1 MKKLLLK
8 KMLFVVALLCVGQ
21 SAWAY
26 SPTLKEDLSVAGYV
40 TKAYYDIASTN
51 VDDMCP
57 TEGDFRYRGSGYG
70 LFNYGSG
77 NRGADVALTFA
88 KDDIIIFEFKDSQNR
103 RITIN
108 SVGNC
113 TKDETLST
121 STGYLV
127 YKADADAGETTN
139 INVGRGGC
147 IVAILV
153 MEKDN
158 TVETADFTIN
168 YLLNGEGEPVKTS
181 TGTLAVGSIVNT
193 DATFFVDDV
202 KYFRADGQPES
213 FNIVSGDNTYNVNIR
228 KAGTYEYYLITWNSK
243 IDTVFVHGYGFEGE
257 TVNVG
262 YPRYVLTGNGVF
274 GESEVT
280 NKEYRKPI
288 VLSEDNVSATVDYA
302 AKDNINVVFYA
313 EGENITGFS
322 TSVANNIPV
331 RASNAKAGVTT
342 EDVVIT
348 ALPAGKYILHVGAF
362 TSKSSEQKIYIGYG
376 ETQYA
381 FASSGNLNETASV
394 EFTLTEETAIK
405 YFGTASSTDAQFD
418 YIYIEKTG
426 DYVAPAKEDIVYTA
440 PEGIEGLVANGEAQ
454 ALITAGTVEAG
465 GEMQYSLD
473 GENFSTEI
481 PTATEAKKYT
491 VYYRIVADD
500 THNDVAAQEIFVTII
515 SAEVDAAQKELVAA
529 IEAAKAIDTE
539 GKNGAEDLAAA
550 ITAAEAAIFADDVT
564 VSVVNTAKENLAA
577 AVAEFEKANKKD
589 IVYTAPVAVEG
600 LVANGDQ
607 LNLIKAGTV
616 EEGGEMQYSLD
627 GENFSTEIPTA
638 TEAAKYTVYYRIVA
652 DETHNDVAA
661 QTIVVTVAEPEKIYI
676 VAGSSSEIFGL
687 PWDGT
692 NNANQMTM
700 NDNGTYS
707 KTYTVEGSVDD
718 VSLKVVRNGS
728 DWFGDAENLDVK
740 FNLTGAGTFTVTF
753 NPETSIVSVT
763 GDIVEFPAV
772 EYDITIAEGIE
783 NGTVAVEPT
792 SAKAGDEV
800 TITATPAEGYE
811 LASVSVTGV
820 NSNQAVAVADGK
832 FTMPEDAVTV
842 SATFKKKAIY
852 IETDLT
858 SQFSA
863 LTNWQNWTGA
873 TGFTATNFCPAVAI
887 NDGTAK
893 QVCEKYESTCATTG
907 DVFYQTI
914 TGLAAG
920 TYKIELYGGAAYT
933 FGRGFSSEAFSEGT
947 WNAGDKIEPSAEVST
962 GVVLSATTSEGTYG
976 GEIPIYYATNFPDGA
991 ATVTLDGVKVGANGE
1006 LRIGMSKTS
1015 QSTNWHVVQL
1025 KGVTAQVDAIE
1036 LHAVTLAS
1044 AQAALSAEVNA
1055 VVVGEEKTALE
1066 AAIANNSEVTE
1077 LTSEAYETAIN
1088 ALKAATN
1095 AFTSAREAYA
1105 ALASTKES
1113 LVEYAKK
1120 YVYASAEKTAAVTAA
1135 AEGEPTSA
1143 ADATSKNANLI
1154 AALRAMAE
1162 SHANA
1167 EGVEGAEAIAIT
1179 NPSAEDSTNG
1189 WTTVNGEGSDGSIG
1203 IRDNEPWT
1211 SADGSTAHKYFD
1223 GGNWG
1228 ASAWDV
1234 SLTQNVELAA
1244 GKYMLSVVGRASGD
1258 VALTLFAGE
1267 NKAAMPAI
1275 NATGGLFDRGWNLS
1289 SVEFEVEAKSAV
1301 TIGVQGVTNVIHN
1314 WMSFSD
1320 FKLVLIESYAV
1331 RVAKAELLEAINEAK
1346 AIDTE
1351 YKDGAEEL
1359 AAAITVAEGVY
1370 NNEEATVEGVN
1381 TAKSDLA
1388 AAVAAFN
1395 TANAKYSEL
1404 TYTITG
1410 QSSIKATIK
1419 KGKAVLDIIPE
1430 EGWAVSELNVNG
1442 EDALEQLADNKL
1454 VVNVDADATLVEVT
1468 FGWADAENMYEED
1481 EVTGIA
1487 NIADEG
1493 IRVYAQGN
1501 QICVEGAAGKI
1512 VRVYTLYGSLLNT
1525 ATPSEN
1531 KVAKFSV
1538 AAGTYVVQ
1546 VGNKAAK
1553 ISVK

>member
-1 MKKLLLK
+1 MKKLLLR

-57 TEGDFRYRGSGYG
+57 TSGDFRYRGSGYG
-70 LFNYGSG
+70 LYNFGSG
-77 NRGADVALTFA
+77 NRGADVALAFA
-88 KDDIIIFEFKDSQNR
+88 EDDIVIFEFQDSQGR
-103 RITIN
+103 GVTIN

-113 TKDETLST
+113 TKDATLSS

-127 YKADADAGETTN
+127 FKADAAAGATTS
-139 INVGRGGC
+139 INVGRAGC
-147 IVAILV
+147 IIAILV

-158 TVETADFTIN
+158 SVETADYTIN

-202 KYFRADGQPES
+202 KYFRADGQTES
-213 FNIVSGDNTYNVNIR
+213 ITIASGDNKYNVNVR
-228 KAGTYEYYLITWNSK
+228 LAATYNYSLQSSLGGTLASGT
-243 IDTVFVHGYGFEGE
+243 GLEGE
-257 TVNVG
+257 TVRVG
-262 YPRYVLTGNGVF
+262 YPRYQLQDGVLY
-274 GESEVT
+274 EADAT
-280 NKEYRKPI
+280 NKEYRKSI
-288 VLSEDNVSATVDYA
+288 ELSEDNASVTVTYNV
-302 AKDNINVVFYA
+302 KEGVENVVFCA
-313 EGENITGFS
+313 DGENIDGMTVS
-322 TSVANNIPV
+322 TAGNVPV
-331 RASNAKAGVTT
+331 RASQGKASVAS
-342 EDVVIT
+342 EDVTIT
-348 ALPAGKYILHVGAF
+348 TLPAGKYVLHVGAF

-381 FASSGNLNETASV
+381 FASSSNLNESASE
-394 EFTLTEETAIK
+394 EFTLTEENDIK

-418 YIYIEKTG
+418 YIYIVKTG

-454 ALITAGTVEAG
+454 ALITAGTVEEG

-515 SAEVDAAQKELVAA
+515 TAELDAAKKELVAA

-550 ITAAEAAIFADDVT
+550 ITAAEGAIFADDVT

-577 AVAEFEKANKKD
+577 AVVAFEEANKVAYD
-589 IVYTAPVAVEG
+589 INVAEG
-600 LVANGDQ
+600 IVG
-607 LNLIKAGTV
+607 GTV
-616 EEGGEMQYSLD
+616 E
-627 GENFSTEIPTA
+627 
-638 TEAAKYTVYYRIVA
+638 V
-652 DETHNDVAA
+652 
-661 QTIVVTVAEPEKIYI
+661 
-676 VAGSSSEIFGL
+676 SS
-687 PWDGT
+687 
-692 NNANQMTM
+692 
-700 NDNGTYS
+700 
-707 KTYTVEGSVDD
+707 
-718 VSLKVVRNGS
+718 
-728 DWFGDAENLDVK
+728 
-740 FNLTGAGTFTVTF
+740 
-753 NPETSIVSVT
+753 
-763 GDIVEFPAV
+763 
-772 EYDITIAEGIE
+772 
-783 NGTVAVEPT
+783 T
-792 SAKAGDEV
+792 SAKAGEEV
-800 TITATPAEGYE
+800 SITATPAEGYE

-887 NDGTAK
+887 NDGTTK
-893 QVCEKYESTCATTG
+893 QVCEKYEGTCATTG

-1077 LTSEAYETAIN
+1077 LTAEAYETAIN

-1105 ALASTKES
+1105 ALAATKET
-1113 LVEYAKK
+1113 LVGYAEK

-1154 AALRAMAE
+1154 TALRAMAE

-1189 WTTVNGEGSDGSIG
+1189 WTTVKGEGSGGSIN
-1203 IRDNEPWT
+1203 ILENEPWT

-1223 GGNWG
+1223 GGDWG

-1244 GKYMLSVVGRASGD
+1244 GKYMLSAIGRASGD
-1258 VALTLFAGE
+1258 VALTVFAGE
-1267 NKAAMPAI
+1267 SKTTMPSIGAA
-1275 NATGGLFDRGWNLS
+1275 GGLFDRGWNIS

-1320 FKLVLIESYAV
+1320 FKLVLIESHAIKD
-1331 RVAKAELLEAINEAK
+1331 AKAELLEAINEAK

-1359 AAAITVAEGVY
+1359 AAAITAAEGVY
-1370 NNEEATVEGVN
+1370 NNAEATVEGVN

-1395 TANAKYSEL
+1395 TANAKYSAL
-1404 TYTITG
+1404 TYTIIG

-1538 AAGTYVVQ
+1538 AAGTYLVQ